1 MIALFLII
9 MLALFT
15 QNGNIFERNSLKFQ
29 RFPNV
34 VPVCRGVSFV
44 FRKVLSGGSPLSERT
59 IRKQGSLRAQIDF
72 WSKLEYLSD
81 IRWSRRHFVEH
92 SYNFVCFGGLWP
104 ILYAIYNRTIR
115 TESDLMPLQF
125 CSFASGSSGNCYLI
139 KNQRSAILIDA
150 GISGKK
156 IFQGLEETG
165 TPFEA
170 VSAVLVTHEH
180 IDHVK
185 SLPIVTKKLPNV
197 LAWANRQ
204 TWEHIE
210 RPVAEGC
217 RRVFT
222 TGEDFQIDDF
232 RIRPFAIPHDAAEP
246 VGFSIYYDGRQ
257 ISIVTD
263 VGCITDEIFEEITN
277 ADLLLLEANHE
288 KEILLMGRYPYNLK
302 RRILG
307 DHGHLSNVSAGTCLC
322 RLVGK
327 KKKRRRVLLG
337 HLSRENNDPSVAM
350 LTITNT
356 LQEQDIFPG
365 DELSLE
371 VMLRDSC
378 SCVYE
383 V

>member
-1 MIALFLII
+1 
-9 MLALFT
+9 
-15 QNGNIFERNSLKFQ
+15 
-29 RFPNV
+29 
-34 VPVCRGVSFV
+34 
-44 FRKVLSGGSPLSERT
+44 
-59 IRKQGSLRAQIDF
+59 
-72 WSKLEYLSD
+72 
-81 IRWSRRHFVEH
+81 
-92 SYNFVCFGGLWP
+92 
-104 ILYAIYNRTIR
+104 
-115 TESDLMPLQF
+115 MPLQF

-139 KNQRSAILIDA
+139 KNERSAILVDA

-156 IFQGLEETG
+156 IFQGLEETD
-165 TPFEA
+165 TPFEN
-170 VSAVLVTHEH
+170 VSAILVTHEH

-185 SLPIVTKKLPNV
+185 SLPIVTKKLPNI
-197 LAWANRQ
+197 LAWANRE

-232 RIRPFAIPHDAAEP
+232 TIRPFAIPHDAAEP
-246 VGFSIYYDGRQ
+246 VGFSIYYDSRQ

-263 VGCITDEIFEEITN
+263 VGYITDEIFAEITD
-277 ADLLLLEANHE
+277 ADLLLLEANH
-288 KEILLMGRYPYNLK
+288 YPYHLK

-307 DHGHLSNVSAGTCLC
+307 DHGHLSNVSAGECLC
-322 RLVGK
+322 RLVEEK
-327 KKKRRRVLLG
+327 SKRRQILLG

-365 DELSLE
+365 DDLSLE

-378 SCVYE
+378 SCIYE

>member
-1 MIALFLII
+1 
-9 MLALFT
+9 
-15 QNGNIFERNSLKFQ
+15 
-29 RFPNV
+29 
-34 VPVCRGVSFV
+34 
-44 FRKVLSGGSPLSERT
+44 
-59 IRKQGSLRAQIDF
+59 
-72 WSKLEYLSD
+72 
-81 IRWSRRHFVEH
+81 
-92 SYNFVCFGGLWP
+92 
-104 ILYAIYNRTIR
+104 
-115 TESDLMPLQF
+115 MPLQF

-232 RIRPFAIPHDAAEP
+232 RIRPFSIPHDAAEP

-263 VGCITDEIFEEITN
+263 VGCITDEIF
-277 ADLLLLEANHE
+277 D
-288 KEILLMGRYPYNLK
+288 EILVK
-302 RRILG
+302 
-307 DHGHLSNVSAGTCLC
+307 
-322 RLVGK
+322 
-327 KKKRRRVLLG
+327 
-337 HLSRENNDPSVAM
+337 SVH
-350 LTITNT
+350 
-356 LQEQDIFPG
+356 
-365 DELSLE
+365 SLFCDKS
-371 VMLRDSC
+371 VR
-378 SCVYE
+378 
-383 V
+383 